1 MVRIQK
7 DLSWF
12 RKAAVLYSVEKCL
25 ETISLCR
32 FYTRLSTTTMTK
44 KNIWSSGETQK
55 YLNLCRKATL
65 RFRKKRQP
73 FHKQKGTCIHF
84 RNFYFNTCII
94 PRKNT
99 LPSFGWSLRD
109 NWKEPLGGSY
119 CIYYYREYPPPL
131 KLRVINFAGIP
142 VYGEPSLSNFI
153 AWLEYERW
161 HNSQAAFRLGAR
173 ARCPRT
179 ILDGH

>member
-1 MVRIQK
+1 MQKGKKRTSKISGQWEHIWYGYKRTFHGFEKPHFCIQSK
-7 DLSWF
+7 N
-12 RKAAVLYSVEKCL
+12 VV
-25 ETISLCR
+25 TISLCW
-32 FYTRLSTTTMTK
+32 FYTRLSNTTMIN

-109 NWKEPLGGSY
+109 NWKEPLGVGGSY
-119 CIYYYREYPPPL
+119 CIVYYRE
-131 KLRVINFAGIP
+131 
-142 VYGEPSLSNFI
+142 
-153 AWLEYERW
+153 
-161 HNSQAAFRLGAR
+161 
-173 ARCPRT
+173 
-179 ILDGH
+179 